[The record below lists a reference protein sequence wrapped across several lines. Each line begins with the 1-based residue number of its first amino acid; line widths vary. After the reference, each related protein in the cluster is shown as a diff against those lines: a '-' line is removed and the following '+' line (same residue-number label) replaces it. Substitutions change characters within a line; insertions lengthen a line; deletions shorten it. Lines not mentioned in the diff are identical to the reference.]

1 MGDVWTLTSVPVF
14 VKVSALLGQSCRQP
28 RVMEAVN
35 TARRKCAIH
44 ETKVEECSLT
54 ACGPA
59 CSLGRLER
67 HRTCTK
73 VVTAVFLFLA
83 LPLSGYTQVV
93 TPVAGESWLVQRH
106 RAFGA
111 TSMGKSSGVYGPAA
125 PMPGEGPPPHPAL
138 QLSNKFT
145 AQTTRLYGSDLYRLK
160 CQACHGASG
169 AGAPPEI
176 NSVID
181 PVRATS
187 AKMYM
192 ERMKKAGMDVTSK
205 DATTLARQARE
216 TLLDRLHK
224 GGTDMPS
231 PNPDLTDAEVRSLF
245 AYLRQLAGIPGAE
258 RQQVPVVEPPLRVGE
273 HIVKS
278 TCHICHASVGHNPS
292 PRELL
297 EGQIPPLNSFTSRL
311 GLNEFVAKVTAGA
324 SVLEGSP
331 AAAVRGHMPVFSYL
345 TPDEAADAY
354 LYLSLYPPRN

>member
-1 MGDVWTLTSVPVF
+1 MPARIVTTITSPGQFQLAATLEIRIGAVLLLLLTLSV
-14 VKVSALLGQSCRQP
+14 
-28 RVMEAVN
+28 
-35 TARRKCAIH
+35 
-44 ETKVEECSLT
+44 
-54 ACGPA
+54 
-59 CSLGRLER
+59 
-67 HRTCTK
+67 
-73 VVTAVFLFLA
+73 
-83 LPLSGYTQVV
+83 SGYAQVV
-93 TPVAGESWLVQRH
+93 TPVTGESWLEKRH

-125 PMPGEGPPPHPAL
+125 TMPGVSPSHPTL

-145 AQTTRLYGSDLYRLK
+145 GQSFRLHGSDLYRMK
-160 CQACHGASG
+160 CQACHGVSG

-187 AKMYM
+187 ARLYM
-192 ERMKKAGMDVTSK
+192 ERMKKAGMDVSSK
-205 DATTLARQARE
+205 DAAALAEQAKGM
-216 TLLDRLHK
+216 LLDRLHK

-258 RQQVPVVEPPLRVGE
+258 KQQVPVVEPPLRVGE

-278 TCHICHASVGHNPS
+278 TCHICHASVGHNPN

-311 GLNEFVAKVTAGA
+311 GLNEFVTKVTTGA
-324 SVLEGSP
+324 TVQEGVP
-331 AAAVRGHMPVFSYL
+331 AATVRGHMPVFTYL

-354 LYLSLYPPRN
+354 LYLSQYPPR